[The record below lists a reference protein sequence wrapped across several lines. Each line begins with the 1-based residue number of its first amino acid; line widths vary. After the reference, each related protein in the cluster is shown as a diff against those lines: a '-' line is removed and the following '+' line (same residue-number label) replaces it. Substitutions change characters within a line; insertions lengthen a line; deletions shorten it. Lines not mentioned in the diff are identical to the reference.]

1 MKHFNFY
8 DYGWDKNETFYD
20 YGRDKNEQKSHTPK
34 DHTLE
39 GHGWDKHSMT
49 KGGKQYKENKTCT
62 CKVQVRSRVK

>member
-1 MKHFNFY
+1 MKYFTIMDEIKMKHFMIMGEIKTN
-8 DYGWDKNETFYD
+8 K
-20 YGRDKNEQKSHTPK
+20 KSHTPK